1 MHISKF
7 LDAFVLGPNVEIVEP
22 FRPDMLRGN
31 RRARWV
37 RLGVREWVRHFSRF
51 SRSGFRGHPKSS
63 ILCDYAS
70 RKTNL
75 KSLHNGRRSLLLRF
89 ANQKVNMFRHDHVTN
104 HDKLIASA
112 HLLQN
117 SKKQIATARSA
128 EQLLPP
134 ITTARDEM

>member
-7 LDAFVLGPNVEIVEP
+7 LDAFVFGPNVEIVEP

-37 RLGVREWVRHFSRF
+37 RLGLQTGVRHFSRL
-51 SRSGFRGHPKSS
+51 SRSGLCGHVESAV
-63 ILCDYAS
+63 LGDYAS
-70 RKTNL
+70 SKAKF
-75 KSLHNGRRSLLLRF
+75 KSLHNRRRSLLLRF
-89 ANQKVNMFRHDHVTN
+89 ADQKVNMFRHDHVTN
-104 HDKLIASA
+104 NDELIASA

-117 SKKQIATARSA
+117 SKKQIATRRSA
-128 EQLLPP
+128 KQLLPP